1 MHRAHSEE
9 GLLEAGVGVA
19 VDVSLSWKG
28 STNAGDDSNGV
39 CTCMGI
45 GIGNVIGVVC
55 GEDALGVAMAVAS
68 GVPVAVVAAID
79 AGVFDSGSDSDDA
92 DADAMGETDR
102 SYTGLCVRWVCIG

>member
-1 MHRAHSEE
+1 M
-9 GLLEAGVGVA
+9 
-19 VDVSLSWKG
+19 DVSLSWKG

-68 GVPVAVVAAID
+68 GVPVAVVAGIEV
-79 AGVFDSGSDSDDA
+79 GLFGSGSDGAAA
-92 DADAMGETDR
+92 DADGRGGTER